1 MEFTRKLSHD
11 WEEVPQ
17 EDLYQDGE
25 LNNQQVMLFIYN
37 QVIVDGEWKLI
48 REIT

>member
-48 REIT
+48 REIK